1 MFFHFCCS
9 TLSEKRTLD
18 NLNAS
23 MKAASEILERRR
35 SERRGTA
42 YSGTGSTS
50 RYVGAD
56 YSLPFPPDHL
66 GTGATE
72 RGRPTSRYSL
82 PMQPPPTKSYRSS
95 SGSVDTSGSAGSGS
109 SSHHAT
115 SGAGGTGTGN
125 SLWGLL
131 DMAQSWIMTHTSR
144 RDRSEERSRYLLRKT
159 KPVWF
164 MIVICEQITNCLH
177 FMIFFY
183 ILNFISTNK
192 PIYHL
197 QNTKP
202 RNIVV
207 IFLETTGN

>member
-1 MFFHFCCS
+1 
-9 TLSEKRTLD
+9 
-18 NLNAS
+18 

-159 KPVWF
+159 KPV
-164 MIVICEQITNCLH
+164 
-177 FMIFFY
+177 
-183 ILNFISTNK
+183 
-192 PIYHL
+192 
-197 QNTKP
+197 
-202 RNIVV
+202 
-207 IFLETTGN
+207 

>member
-1 MFFHFCCS
+1 
-9 TLSEKRTLD
+9 
-18 NLNAS
+18 

-56 YSLPFPPDHL
+56 YSLPFPPDHF

-115 SGAGGTGTGN
+115 SGAGGTGN

-177 FMIFFY
+177 FMIFFIFWISY
-183 ILNFISTNK
+183 IQTNLSTTYR
-192 PIYHL
+192 I
-197 QNTKP
+197 QN
-202 RNIVV
+202 
-207 IFLETTGN
+207 LEICWWVF